1 LFSLHLSLLTF
12 NFVRAHII
20 IIIII
25 SSHDNNNKS
34 KNKIISSPLILG
46 GRAISGHYG
55 NGLSN
60 GGSGHYG
67 YGHIGPYVRHP
78 QTTLLPLLLHRYSYC
93 FFVLISHLTNISFYF
108 INIIGASAEA
118 SSWNPSPYV
127 TSIFFLFGTFHIYLL
142 FIYLSFIYFALILAG
157 ALCFFML
164 FPFDFFV
171 CFCLHD
177 FLLEIAFRNSLE

>member
-1 LFSLHLSLLTF
+1 MEFPLQRGRNHFFIITFSTYPLYYNIFFLFLLFLF
-12 NFVRAHII
+12 NV
-20 IIIII
+20 
-25 SSHDNNNKS
+25 STTTSNNNKS

-118 SSWNPSPYV
+118 SSWNPSP
-127 TSIFFLFGTFHIYLL
+127 TSHQFFSLRHLSYLFTFHLFIIYLL
-142 FIYLSFIYFALILAG
+142 CPNSSWCTL
-157 ALCFFML
+157 FFY
-164 FPFDFFV
+164 V
-171 CFCLHD
+171 
-177 FLLEIAFRNSLE
+177 ISI